1 MVLNVGNS
9 KFLIVYLNA
18 DSKVLSWLIN
28 NDGIN
33 IELNIIF

>member
-9 KFLIVYLNA
+9 RFLIVYLDI

-28 NDGIN
+28 YDGIN